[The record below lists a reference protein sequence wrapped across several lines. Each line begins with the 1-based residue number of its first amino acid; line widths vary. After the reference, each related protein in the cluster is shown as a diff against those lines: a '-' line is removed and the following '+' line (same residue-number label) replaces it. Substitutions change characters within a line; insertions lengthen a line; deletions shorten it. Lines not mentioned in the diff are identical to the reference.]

1 MKMTK
6 NYKTT
11 REKFD
16 RMKLYPIDE
25 AIALV
30 QEMKFTKFDESI
42 DLAINLDVDPRH
54 AEENI
59 RVTTALP
66 HGTGKE
72 VSVLVLASG
81 PKEKEALEAGAD
93 YVGNKEYLDKIKGGW
108 ADVDKIIATPD
119 MMGELGK
126 LGRILGPKGLMPN
139 PKSGTVT
146 MDVAKAVKD
155 LKAGQVELRVEKT
168 GIVHVPGGKSSFEK
182 DAIVE
187 NIRTIYDTL
196 IKNRPA
202 SVKGQYLEKMS
213 VSSTMGPGI
222 KIDHASIR

>member
-25 AIALV
+25 AVALV
-30 QEMKFTKFDESI
+30 QEMKFAKFDESI

-72 VSVLVLASG
+72 VSVLVLSSG

-168 GIVHVPGGKSSFEK
+168 GIVHVPCGKSSFEK